1 MVDKLIAECTENIDE
16 VKIGSKSEHE
26 NKCSFCTMYILLF
39 SIIFTITLELVFILI
54 AINTWI
60 VTNKMFLNLILSSKQ
75 QIININGKY
84 QTN

>member
-1 MVDKLIAECTENIDE
+1 MVDKLVAECTQNIDE
-16 VKIGSKSEHE
+16 VKIGSKNEHE

-39 SIIFTITLELVFILI
+39 SIILTITLELVFILFT
-54 AINTWI
+54 INTWI
-60 VTNKMFLNLILSSKQ
+60 ITNKMILNLIVSSKQ